1 MMVSFLQEEILCMVV
16 TKQKSSSEK
25 LNREMHKKVM
35 WFDLCFCSLEWEQM
49 AHCLMGSAPL
59 MASLTQQQLK

>member
-1 MMVSFLQEEILCMVV
+1 MVV

>member
-1 MMVSFLQEEILCMVV
+1 MVSFLQEEILCMVV

-35 WFDLCFCSLEWEQM
+35 
-49 AHCLMGSAPL
+49 
-59 MASLTQQQLK
+59 